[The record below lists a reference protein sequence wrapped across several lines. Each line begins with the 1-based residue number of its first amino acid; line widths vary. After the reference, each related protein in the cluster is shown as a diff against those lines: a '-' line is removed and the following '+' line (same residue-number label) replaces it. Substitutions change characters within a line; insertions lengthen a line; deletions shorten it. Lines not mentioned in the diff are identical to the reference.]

1 MAGGFSG
8 TAPEGRFSVGEEHRV
23 VANATAIVS
32 TILLA
37 LTTTAA
43 PFLVVPR
50 QYASNSLSRARHFFR
65 SDSVVAQLS
74 VERSLSDVEN
84 FRRLPAIA
92 ARLSERCLD
101 RRSLYLR
108 HRHPGRA
115 LQRRR
120 RRGLIRRFD
129 RSDDCAGAE
138 CGSWLDLAHPLA
150 VIATF
155 IIETTPQLLHLQ
167 PQLQHAPY
175 QKLQLAPFGADRSSR
190 DRPDVHR

>member
-8 TAPEGRFSVGEEHRV
+8 TAPEGRFSVGEEQRV
-23 VANATAIVS
+23 VANATTKLNAI
-32 TILLA
+32 LFA
-37 LTTTAA
+37 LTANRSPLLGCA
-43 PFLVVPR
+43 LAVCV
-50 QYASNSLSRARHFFR
+50 ALSRACHFFG

-74 VERSLSDVEN
+74 IERSLSDVEN
-84 FRRLPAIA
+84 FRRFPPIA
-92 ARLSERCLD
+92 ACFSQRGLD
-101 RRSLYLR
+101 GRSLDLR
-108 HRHPGRA
+108 HRHPGRE

-138 CGSWLDLAHPLA
+138 CRSWLDLAHPLA

-175 QKLQLAPFGADRSSR
+175 QKLQLATFCTDGAAHHRT
-190 DRPDVHR
+190 DVHR